1 MALPVINQ
9 NLFMILRTFI
19 AALLAG
25 ILIKHSVGA
34 ISTVNF
40 SIVFLL
46 ELMCFIGITTTL
58 NFLDKQYME
67 ITTRNKTE
75 VNH

>member
-34 ISTVNF
+34 TSTVNF

-46 ELMCFIGITTTL
+46 HIPEQSGHRFRHYPDSHSAINRTL
-58 NFLDKQYME
+58 IL
-67 ITTRNKTE
+67 R
-75 VNH
+75 

>member
-25 ILIKHSVGA
+25 ILMKYSVGA
-34 ISTVNF
+34 NSTVNF

-58 NFLDKQYME
+58 NFLDKQYMK
-67 ITTRNKTE
+67 IATRNKTE

>member
-1 MALPVINQ
+1 MTLPVLNQ
-9 NLFMILRTFI
+9 NLFTILRTFI

-25 ILIKHSVGA
+25 ILIKHSVGTNP
-34 ISTVNF
+34 TVNF

-58 NFLDKQYME
+58 NFLDKQYMK
-67 ITTRNKTE
+67 IATRSKTE
-75 VNH
+75 VK